1 MSDITYYVVFAKAA
15 ISRNIKTADHNFS
28 VVLCRGKH
36 EVVVL
41 MSTWLRLSE

>member
-15 ISRNIKTADHNFS
+15 ISRNIKSADGNLS
-28 VVLCRGKH
+28 AVLCQGKH

-41 MSTWLRLSE
+41 M